1 MQSEAISSVRKK
13 QGNLFKGDTMKEEL
27 DFVREG
33 RNGMQVQ
40 GSGICKA
47 LYNLHNARSLGKET
61 RQVRNRMEY

>member
-1 MQSEAISSVRKK
+1 
-13 QGNLFKGDTMKEEL
+13 MKEEL

-33 RNGMQVQ
+33 RNGMQVE